1 MKYTFNGVSVCICTY
16 NQAPYLEKAIRSAAV
31 QTLLPVEIIVSDD
44 CSTDET
50 PQILQ
55 QLSAEIPFLKVVQQP
70 KNIGIAKNID
80 ACLRMATG
88 DLIIRLDSDDYLFP
102 MYTEKLSELLL
113 KYPSAG
119 YAHAAVQEINE
130 RGHFLNERKLFRKS
144 GFQSDRDA
152 LKASI
157 KGYRVTAN
165 ILMFRKEALIKVDYM
180 SGRPNFGEDFHLAA
194 AISAAGFGNVYMNEI
209 LAFYRIWT
217 DVGKIRQR
225 RKLIEIK
232 GLRKVFEDV
241 IEPAYKERAWSLKIL
256 KSCKTDFACQH
267 ADCLGWEIY
276 SAEEKKEIAFELSKL
291 SGALRA
297 KVCSWIYLNGFGAP
311 ATLIFNLKSNI
322 KSIIKTML
330 ITFNG
335 LVKGIYV

>member
-1 MKYTFNGVSVCICTY
+1 MGCTFNGVSVCICTY
-16 NQAPYLEKAIRSAAV
+16 NQAPYLEKAIRSAAE

-55 QLSAEIPFLKVVQQP
+55 QLSAEIPFLKVIRQP
-70 KNIGIAKNID
+70 ENIGIAKNTD

-88 DLIIRLDSDDYLFP
+88 DLIIRLDSDDYLSP
-102 MYTEKLSELLL
+102 MYAEKLSELLL

-130 RGHFLNERKLFRKS
+130 SGNFLNKRKLLRKS
-144 GFQSDRDA
+144 GLQSDIDA
-152 LKASI
+152 LKTSI

-165 ILMFRKEALIKVDYM
+165 ILMFRKEALIQVEYM

-194 AISAAGFGNVYMNEI
+194 AISAAGFGNVYLNEI

-217 DVGKIRQR
+217 DVGKVRQR

-232 GLRKVFEDV
+232 GLRQVFEDV

-256 KSCKTDFACQH
+256 ERCKTDFACRH
-267 ADCLGWEIY
+267 SACLGWEIY
-276 SAEEKKEIAFELSKL
+276 STEEKKEIAFELSKL
-291 SGALRA
+291 SGSLQA
-297 KVCSWIYLNGFGAP
+297 KVYSWIYLNGFGAP
-311 ATLIFNLKSNI
+311 ATLIFSLKSNI
-322 KSIIKTML
+322 KLVIKAML

-335 LVKGIYV
+335 LVKGVYV